1 MSKGNSLVVIG
12 VTVALVSFFTWVA
25 MNAQFGDP
33 ARMSELNNPLAS
45 PIKFVSDR
53 DEGLGITTTTKTRD
67 VITYTLVISGVD
79 VDTNCSS
86 NGHRRAERQ
95 RRPRLSECF
104 QRAGSSYQ
112 RQHRDLVGQCSCC
125 AVGHNHISRGTH
137 EHLGGHAAREQVR
150 HWQRLARQCFEL
162 GDDDDRALSGLPADR
177 AEAAFC
183 VYPCCS
189 QIGASQR
196 NYEF

>member
-33 ARMSELNNPLAS
+33 ARMSALDNPLAS

-79 VDTNCSS
+79 VDTNVQVTDTVAPNGSVVPGSANASS
-86 NGHRRAERQ
+86 GPAPVISGNTVTWSGNVPAAQLVTITFRVELTSTLVVTQLVNRFDIGNGSLVNASNLVTTTIEPYRAYLPIARKPHFVYIPVARR
-95 RRPRLSECF
+95 
-104 QRAGSSYQ
+104 
-112 RQHRDLVGQCSCC
+112 
-125 AVGHNHISRGTH
+125 
-137 EHLGGHAAREQVR
+137 
-150 HWQRLARQCFEL
+150 
-162 GDDDDRALSGLPADR
+162 
-177 AEAAFC
+177 
-183 VYPCCS
+183 
-189 QIGASQR
+189 
-196 NYEF
+196 